1 MPNFP
6 EIQVYIVDDE
16 PSVCRAYARLIRSAK
31 MAARVFSSVED
42 LLEAEFSDDNACI
55 VSDVQMPG
63 ASGLE
68 LPALL
73 DRAGHRLPVI
83 FVTAHDTVEAR
94 DRAHQVGAAAY
105 FRKPVDDLALL
116 DAIARAVNSKPEAN

>member
-1 MPNFP
+1 MPNLP
-6 EIQVYIVDDE
+6 EIQVYVVDDE
-16 PSVCRAYARLIRSAK
+16 PSVCRAYGRLIRSAK

-42 LLEAEFSDDNACI
+42 LLGSDFSDENACI
-55 VSDVQMPG
+55 ISDVQMPG
-63 ASGLE
+63 VSGLE

-73 DRAGHRLPVI
+73 DQAGHRLPVI
-83 FVTAHDTVEAR
+83 FVTAHDTAEAR

-116 DAIARAVNSKPEAN
+116 DAITRAVNGKSEPN

>member
-1 MPNFP
+1 MPNLP

-16 PSVCRAYARLIRSAK
+16 PSVCTAYARLIRSAK
-31 MAARVFSSVED
+31 MAPRIFSSVED
-42 LLEAEFSDDNACI
+42 LLDADFSDAQACI

-68 LPALL
+68 LPGLL
-73 DRAGHRLPVI
+73 SRIGHHLPVI
-83 FVTAHDTVEAR
+83 FVTAHDTPEAR
-94 DRAHQVGAAAY
+94 DRARQVGAAAY

-116 DAIARAVNSKPEAN
+116 DAIARAISSQSEV